1 MPDLGALI
9 RGYASYFFIAMGVA
23 WLAVAVLGASALTAW
38 PVVACFASGVLLKR
52 WPGAGMTF
60 AWAVST
66 ASMGLV
72 FSAYEVYA
80 WYPLLGGPFASVAV
94 APVFGFAVFAVAHL
108 FLFYAGLARSV
119 VA

>member
-9 RGYASYFFIAMGVA
+9 RGYAPYFFIVMGVA
-23 WLAVAVLGASALTAW
+23 WLAVAVLGGSVLTAW

-52 WPGAGMTF
+52 WPDAGLTF

-80 WYPLLGGPFASVAV
+80 WYPLLGGAFSSVAAV
-94 APVFGFAVFAVAHL
+94 PVTGFAVFAVAHL
-108 FLFYAGLARSV
+108 FLFYAGLARPV